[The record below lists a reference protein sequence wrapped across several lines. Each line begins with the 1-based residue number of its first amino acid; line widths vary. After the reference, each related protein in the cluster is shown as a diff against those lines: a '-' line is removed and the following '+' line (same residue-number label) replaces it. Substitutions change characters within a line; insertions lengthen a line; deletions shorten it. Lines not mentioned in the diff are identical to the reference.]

1 MKKLFFLLLVSAIF
15 IQCQSDKK
23 HLIQLNQVG
32 LITKETKAS
41 DLAQIFATDSL
52 VKPVYQ
58 LNQPKPKT
66 EYYEVYDKK
75 GTHLLTINIENST
88 DSTSV
93 IQSVL
98 IFSGEFHTKSKIS
111 AVSFFKDLKEKYT
124 INKVESAITSA
135 TVFVEELNATFNIG
149 NKDLGLP
156 EFSTNEIKVE
166 QIPDNAPFRYITVWF
181 N

>member
-1 MKKLFFLLLVSAIF
+1 MKKLFFLLLASALF

-32 LITKETKAS
+32 LITKDTKVL

-58 LNQPKPKT
+58 PNQPKPKT

-88 DSTSV
+88 DSTATIQNV
-93 IQSVL
+93 I
-98 IFSGEFHTKSKIS
+98 IFSSDFHTKSKIS
-111 AVSFFKDLKEKYT
+111 TLSLFKDLKEKYP
-124 INKVESAITSA
+124 IQKVESVITSA
-135 TVFVEELNATFNIG
+135 MVYVEDLNAAFNID

-156 EFSTNEIKVE
+156 EFSTNEIKIE
-166 QIPDNAPFRYITVWF
+166 QIPDNAHFRYITVWF